1 MDFHISQF
9 LSPGR
14 KEFVKGTL
22 LLTGAG
28 LFCRVLGFFYRIYMS
43 RTIGAEGLG
52 LYNMI
57 HPLFSIAF
65 AVCAG
70 SIQTALSQYIAASR
84 EKGPAVFK
92 CGLFLSLSLSV
103 IPLLLLWK
111 GKMFLAG
118 NILSEPQAA
127 RYLPVLAV
135 SVPFACLH
143 ACINGYYYGMNKAHI
158 PSFSQIAEQVI
169 RMGAVWLLVGY
180 LEKNGKAN
188 MSQVVSANTPGAKK
202 AILHY
207 KVLDQQ
213 EINGKSRTL
222 LKIRLETGRHHQIRV
237 QLSHE
242 GLPLLGDRKYNPSGE
257 KGTSLGLCSSCL
269 EFKHPRT
276 GKMMKFETEP
286 QGSAFLDFVKKV

>member
-1 MDFHISQF
+1 MWNYQIEENILYEDKEILVCRKTAGMPVQAAKIGTMDMESALKNYLAQKT
-9 LSPGR
+9 PG
-14 KEFVKGTL
+14 KIPYLGVTEGKAKSSEGTL
-22 LLTGAG
+22 TD
-28 LFCRVLGFFYRIYMS
+28 
-43 RTIGAEGLG
+43 
-52 LYNMI
+52 
-57 HPLFSIAF
+57 
-65 AVCAG
+65 
-70 SIQTALSQYIAASR
+70 
-84 EKGPAVFK
+84 
-92 CGLFLSLSLSV
+92 
-103 IPLLLLWK
+103 
-111 GKMFLAG
+111 
-118 NILSEPQAA
+118 
-127 RYLPVLAV
+127 YL
-135 SVPFACLH
+135 
-143 ACINGYYYGMNKAHI
+143 K
-158 PSFSQIAEQVI
+158 
-169 RMGAVWLLVGY
+169 
-180 LEKNGKAN
+180 KNGKAN

-257 KGTSLGLCSSCL
+257 KGTSLGLCSNCL